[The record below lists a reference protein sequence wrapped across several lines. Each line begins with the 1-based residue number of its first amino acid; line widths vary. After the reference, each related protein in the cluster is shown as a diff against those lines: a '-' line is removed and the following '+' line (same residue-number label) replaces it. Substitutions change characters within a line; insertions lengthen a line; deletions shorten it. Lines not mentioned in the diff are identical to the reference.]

1 VISRMLKQLNVQR
14 RVIGALLIREIHG
27 RFRREGLG
35 FGWLFGEPLMF
46 ALPVLTLWSVVRSRY
61 EHGVPFMAIFVSG
74 YMGILL
80 FRHVGASMLMFVRS
94 NANLL
99 YHRQITLLDVFLAKL
114 LMEVVG
120 NVTALVVVYGIFI
133 LAGRVEFP
141 VNLPMLY
148 LGYLFMIWWCAT
160 VGLLAGALSERSKIV
175 EKVWPVYSYTYLFYS
190 GFFYMADWLP
200 PKLRE
205 IALYQPSLQAYEM
218 MRQGMLGSS
227 VRTYASPAYTALVL
241 AILTVI
247 GLWAMRDARKHVV
260 LNIV

>member
-1 VISRMLKQLNVQR
+1 MLKQLNTQR
-14 RVIGALLIREIHG
+14 RVIGALLIREIQA

-46 ALPVLTLWSVVRSRY
+46 AIPVLTLWSLVRARY

-80 FRHVGASMLMFVRS
+80 FRHVGASMLMFVRG

-99 YHRQITLLDVFLAKL
+99 FHRQIGLLDIFVAKL

-120 NVTALVVVYGIFI
+120 NITALVVVYAIFI
-133 LAGRVEFP
+133 IAGRVDFP
-141 VNLPMLY
+141 VNLPMFY

-160 VGLLAGALSERSKIV
+160 VGLLVGALSERSQIV
-175 EKVWPVYSYTYLFYS
+175 EKVWPVYSYTYLFFS
-190 GFFYMADWLP
+190 GFFFMADWLP

-205 IALYQPSLQAYEM
+205 IALCQPSLQAYEM

-241 AILTVI
+241 AILTVL

-260 LNIV
+260 LNIA

>member
-1 VISRMLKQLNVQR
+1 MLKQLNIQR
-14 RVIGALLIREIHG
+14 HVIGALLIREIHG

-35 FGWLFGEPLMF
+35 FGWLIGEPLMF
-46 ALPVLTLWSVVRSRY
+46 ALPVLILWSLVRARY

-80 FRHVGASMLMFVRS
+80 FRHMGGSMMMFVRS

-99 YHRQITLLDVFLAKL
+99 YHRQITLLDIFLAKVL
-114 LMEVVG
+114 VEVVG
-120 NVTALVVVYGIFI
+120 NVTALVVVYGVFI
-133 LAGRVEFP
+133 AAGRVEFP
-141 VNLPMLY
+141 VNLPMFY
-148 LGYLFMIWWCAT
+148 LGYLFMIWWCVT
-160 VGLLAGALSERSKIV
+160 VGLLVGALSERSKIV
-175 EKVWPVYSYTYLFYS
+175 EKLWPVYSYTYLFYC

-200 PKLRE
+200 PKLRV

-227 VRTYASPAYTALVL
+227 VRTYGSPAYTTLVL

-247 GLWAMRDARKHVV
+247 GLWAMRDTRKHVV
-260 LNIV
+260 LNIA